1 MTGCSRC
8 EEAQYRI
15 RVQGTLPPQW
25 SAWFEGLSIFHEA
38 PDDTI
43 LVGKVADQAA
53 LYGVISRVRDLG
65 LTLVAIERVER
76 GADSPEP

>member
-1 MTGCSRC
+1 MTGRWGC
-8 EEAQYRI
+8 EEAKYRI

-25 SAWFEGLSIFHEA
+25 SAWFEGLSISHEA
-38 PDDTI
+38 PHDTI

-65 LTLVAIERVER
+65 LTLVAIERVD
-76 GADSPEP
+76 GDADSPER